1 MENIIET
8 GTKTIK
14 KNSRRKKDSLSLDFR
29 SNLDPALTIMPSP
42 IPIIIDE
49 PVQTVEEPNRPEK
62 NSPKKRCP
70 QGTRKH
76 RKTGECIPVKD
87 KAATNAED
95 KVEDK
100 AATNAVVEA
109 KPTKKARCPQGTR
122 KHRKTGE
129 CIPDKKK
136 DHVPEAAATGTVAP
150 KKQSVAAMPIPLA
163 EPADTVSNNEL
174 FAAEKREHDQN
185 ATEVSTYDFLYPDL
199 NDPKFNE
206 KIAQHKEFSDTQY
219 DGAIHDVKK
228 QAEIMCNARFELMPH
243 QIFVKNFM
251 SLQTPYNSL
260 LLYHGLGSGKT
271 LSSIGIAEEMRAY
284 MKQMNITQRII
295 VVASPNVQA
304 NYKLQLFDE
313 RKLRI
318 VAGSENM
325 GDAVWAMDNSI
336 GNALLKE
343 INPTNLKGLSRE
355 KIISSIRRIINQYYL
370 FIGYGQLS
378 NYIYNA
384 IKKNPNY
391 ETMSKDQRK
400 KMFVKYIREQFDN
413 RLLIIDEVHNIRLT
427 DDNQERKKTALL
439 LMQVAKYSQNMRMI
453 LLSATPLFNSYKEI
467 IWLTNLMNINDKR
480 ATIEITDVF
489 DADGYFKS
497 ADPARMV
504 EGGRELLMRKLTG
517 YISYV
522 RGENPYTFPYRIY
535 PDTFAP
541 DHIFADESAGIAYP
555 QTQMNGNPVEEP
567 IKYIKTYNTNLGEYQ
582 AKGYERIIEEMKEK
596 SYEQYTTSGQVRRM
610 PTFENMESFGYTV
623 LQNPLQALNMVYPS
637 EDSVIENMVGKNGLE
652 HVMKYVE
659 ETQGGIPTR
668 HSFEY
673 RTDILNT
680 YGEIFSKSELPKYSA
695 KIAEI
700 CSIIKKST
708 GIVAIYSQYID
719 GGIVPIALA
728 LESIGFGR
736 YCHSASAKNLFKTSP
751 KSPVD
756 AVLMKPKAEL
766 EGAAWNPAKYAMITG
781 DKALS
786 PSNAADI
793 KYITGPD
800 NIHGEKVKVILIS
813 KAGAEGLDFKNIR
826 QMHVLEPWYNMN
838 RIEQI
843 IGRAVR
849 TLSHCALPF
858 EERNVEIYLHGSI
871 LPDPSVEAA
880 DLYVYRLA
888 EKKAQQIGNVTRL
901 LKTISVDCILNH
913 GQTNFTEEK
922 MSEIGANARVQLRL
936 STNGQTVTYA
946 VGDKP
951 HTEIC
956 DYMDNCNF
964 TCANSPGTPEVLYN
978 EYYNTHYVES
988 NQEILLA
995 RIREL
1000 FREKTPKTGVF
1011 GKTRP
1016 SVAHMF
1022 YERDRLIAH
1031 INAVKQYPIE
1041 QIFSALS
1048 RLIHNR
1054 NEYLVDAYGRTG
1066 RLVDKYHAAT
1076 DTAYYVFQPVE
1087 ITDENASLYDRS
1099 SPLEF
1104 KRASITLEIDKNAE
1118 PAVVA
1123 NTDEVVVVPMTD
1135 AIGFDAIVE
1144 SMEKALFDVFH
1155 TQVLEKGEKNWYKH
1169 AGMIVYYSDPE
1180 HIFIETQKT
1189 KNPDKTISVKKTEHK
1204 IPITQ
1209 LRTEFG
1215 ITDEEIFVYMAHH
1228 YLDATDFSHKMAIV
1242 RHFYSD
1248 KREPDSENE
1257 DIIKAYFDRM
1267 IVRVGDLMGVVIMK
1281 DENLV
1286 IMVQNAEG
1294 AWTEADQEDYDV
1306 LGKELL
1312 KWRIPRVA
1320 DKMNDLLGF
1329 ITLFVSKKSNTKE
1342 MVFKVKDMTEKRNN
1356 FGARID
1362 DAGKDKVIK
1371 LLNKIATPEVL
1382 YDDLNTAFVSQLGLC
1397 IMIEILMRA
1406 FSEKRRD
1413 GKYYYLTPEQTV
1425 MSEII
1430 KKSF

>member
-1 MENIIET
+1 
-8 GTKTIK
+8 
-14 KNSRRKKDSLSLDFR
+14 
-29 SNLDPALTIMPSP
+29 
-42 IPIIIDE
+42 
-49 PVQTVEEPNRPEK
+49 
-62 NSPKKRCP
+62 
-70 QGTRKH
+70 
-76 RKTGECIPVKD
+76 
-87 KAATNAED
+87 
-95 KVEDK
+95 
-100 AATNAVVEA
+100 
-109 KPTKKARCPQGTR
+109 
-122 KHRKTGE
+122 
-129 CIPDKKK
+129 
-136 DHVPEAAATGTVAP
+136 
-150 KKQSVAAMPIPLA
+150 
-163 EPADTVSNNEL
+163 
-174 FAAEKREHDQN
+174 
-185 ATEVSTYDFLYPDL
+185 
-199 NDPKFNE
+199 
-206 KIAQHKEFSDTQY
+206 
-219 DGAIHDVKK
+219 
-228 QAEIMCNARFELMPH
+228 
-243 QIFVKNFM
+243 
-251 SLQTPYNSL
+251 
-260 LLYHGLGSGKT
+260 
-271 LSSIGIAEEMRAY
+271 
-284 MKQMNITQRII
+284 
-295 VVASPNVQA
+295 
-304 NYKLQLFDE
+304 
-313 RKLRI
+313 
-318 VAGSENM
+318 
-325 GDAVWAMDNSI
+325 
-336 GNALLKE
+336 
-343 INPTNLKGLSRE
+343 
-355 KIISSIRRIINQYYL
+355 
-370 FIGYGQLS
+370 
-378 NYIYNA
+378 
-384 IKKNPNY
+384 
-391 ETMSKDQRK
+391 
-400 KMFVKYIREQFDN
+400 
-413 RLLIIDEVHNIRLT
+413 
-427 DDNQERKKTALL
+427 
-439 LMQVAKYSQNMRMI
+439 
-453 LLSATPLFNSYKEI
+453 
-467 IWLTNLMNINDKR
+467 
-480 ATIEITDVF
+480 
-489 DADGYFKS
+489 
-497 ADPARMV
+497 
-504 EGGRELLMRKLTG
+504 
-517 YISYV
+517 
-522 RGENPYTFPYRIY
+522 
-535 PDTFAP
+535 
-541 DHIFADESAGIAYP
+541 
-555 QTQMNGNPVEEP
+555 
-567 IKYIKTYNTNLGEYQ
+567 
-582 AKGYERIIEEMKEK
+582 
-596 SYEQYTTSGQVRRM
+596 
-610 PTFENMESFGYTV
+610 
-623 LQNPLQALNMVYPS
+623 
-637 EDSVIENMVGKNGLE
+637 
-652 HVMKYVE
+652 
-659 ETQGGIPTR
+659 
-668 HSFEY
+668 
-673 RTDILNT
+673 
-680 YGEIFSKSELPKYSA
+680 
-695 KIAEI
+695 
-700 CSIIKKST
+700 
-708 GIVAIYSQYID
+708 
-719 GGIVPIALA
+719 
-728 LESIGFGR
+728 
-736 YCHSASAKNLFKTSP
+736 
-751 KSPVD
+751 
-756 AVLMKPKAEL
+756 
-766 EGAAWNPAKYAMITG
+766 
-781 DKALS
+781 
-786 PSNAADI
+786 
-793 KYITGPD
+793 
-800 NIHGEKVKVILIS
+800 
-813 KAGAEGLDFKNIR
+813 
-826 QMHVLEPWYNMN
+826 
-838 RIEQI
+838 
-843 IGRAVR
+843 
-849 TLSHCALPF
+849 
-858 EERNVEIYLHGSI
+858 VEIYLHGSI
-871 LPDPSVEAA
+871 LPDPAIESA

-922 MSEIGANARVQLRL
+922 MAEIGTNARVQLRL

-978 EYYNTHYVES
+978 EYYNTQYVES

-1087 ITDENASLYDRS
+1087 ITDENASIYDRS

-1104 KRASITLEIDKNAE
+1104 KRSSITLEIDKNAE
-1118 PAVVA
+1118 PAALATEAAAIAKPDAVA
-1123 NTDEVVVVPMTD
+1123 PD
-1135 AIGFDAIVE
+1135 AVGFDAIVE

-1189 KNPDKTISVKKTEHK
+1189 KNPDKTISVKKIEHK

-1228 YLDATDFSHKMAIV
+1228 YLDAMDFSHKMAIV

-1257 DIIKAYFDRM
+1257 DIIKAYFDRL

-1286 IMVQNAEG
+1286 IMVENAEG